1 MRILQDAETSI
12 PLVSLRQ
19 IFTEKKKINKWYQSQ
34 SVNTLNF
41 SKTNL
46 SFLKNQRMVPISIPT
61 EFTQS
66 VNRKYTIRELGL
78 QFSHR

>member
-1 MRILQDAETSI
+1 MRILKDAETSI

-34 SVNTLNF
+34 SVNTLN
-41 SKTNL
+41 L
-46 SFLKNQRMVPISIPT
+46 LKNQRMVPISIPT
-61 EFTQS
+61 KFTQS
-66 VNRKYTIRELGL
+66 VNRIYTIRELGF

>member
-1 MRILQDAETSI
+1 MQKFLFPWSLSVKFLQ
-12 PLVSLRQ
+12 R
-19 IFTEKKKINKWYQSQ
+19 KKKINKWYQSQ

-46 SFLKNQRMVPISIPT
+46 SLLKNQRMVPISIPT
-61 EFTQS
+61 KFTQS
-66 VNRKYTIRELGL
+66 VNRKYTIRELGF